1 MWGVIT
7 PLKLYAGLS
16 NVLTLTPMSQIRVDD
31 LRKEFQVSGRTEVAV
46 EEVNLT
52 VEEGE
57 FLTLVGPSGC
67 GKTTTLRCI
76 AGLETPTSG
85 RIVHDGND
93 LTDVPA
99 NKRNLAMMF
108 QDIALYPHMTAFK
121 NIAYPL
127 KIDNVPKEEQ
137 REEVEKA
144 ADIMQ
149 ITELLDKYPGEL
161 SGGQQQRVALARTIV
176 QSPRAF
182 LMDEPLSDLDAK
194 LQIDVRKEVQRVH
207 KRLNKPTVYVTHNQ
221 EEAIT
226 MSDRIAVMNDGHL
239 EQVGDREALYHY
251 PANVFVANF
260 IGNPSMNFLDATID
274 SVDSESGTVT
284 VGDTTLNFDIDERMH
299 DGDLSSVILGVRP
312 ISVSLETSDS
322 GDLTGSVVLFEP
334 IDDRAQVTIET
345 DLGEIIAVIPA
356 DNEFDV
362 GEKVA
367 LSIDPKNLYLFHPET
382 EELVIKSGAKHIDN

>member
-1 MWGVIT
+1 
-7 PLKLYAGLS
+7 
-16 NVLTLTPMSQIRVDD
+16 MSQIKVED
-31 LRKEFQVSGRTEVAV
+31 LRKKYEVSGRTEVAV

-52 VEEGE
+52 IKDGE

-85 RIVHDGND
+85 RILYNGEDI
-93 LTDVPA
+93 TDVPA
-99 NKRNLAMMF
+99 SKRNLAMMF
-108 QDIALYPHMTAFK
+108 QDIALYPHMDAFK

-137 REEVEKA
+137 RKEVEKA
-144 ADIMQ
+144 AEIMQ
-149 ITELLDKYPGEL
+149 IPDLLDKYPGEL

-207 KRLNKPTVYVTHNQ
+207 KRLQKPTVYVTHNQ
-221 EEAIT
+221 EEAMT

-239 EQVGDREALYHY
+239 EQVGNREDLYQY
-251 PANVFVANF
+251 PENVFVANF
-260 IGNPSMNFLDATID
+260 IGNPSMNFLDAT
-274 SVDSESGTVT
+274 VESLSDETGAVVLDGTRVE
-284 VGDTTLNFDIDERMH
+284 FDIDQRLA
-299 DGDLSSVILGVRP
+299 DSDLSDVILGVRP
-312 ISVSLETSDS
+312 ISISLEKATS

-334 IDDRAQVTIET
+334 IDDRAQVTLDT
-345 DLGEIIAVIPA
+345 DVGEVIAVVPA
-356 DNEFDV
+356 DNQFEV
-362 GEKVA
+362 GNDVA
-367 LSIDPKNLYLFHPET
+367 LSINPENLYLFDPET
-382 EELVIKSGAKHIDN
+382 EKLVVKSGQTRIRA

>member
-1 MWGVIT
+1 MYEGRIFT
-7 PLKLYAGLS
+7 E
-16 NVLTLTPMSQIRVDD
+16 TRMSQIKVED
-31 LRKEFQVSGRTEVAV
+31 LRKKYEVSGRTEVAV

-52 VEEGE
+52 IKDGE

-85 RIVHDGND
+85 RILYNGEDI
-93 LTDVPA
+93 TDVPA
-99 NKRNLAMMF
+99 SKRNLAMMF
-108 QDIALYPHMTAFK
+108 QDIALYPHMDAFK

-137 REEVEKA
+137 RKEVEKA
-144 ADIMQ
+144 AEIMQ
-149 ITELLDKYPGEL
+149 IPDLLDKYPGEL

-207 KRLNKPTVYVTHNQ
+207 KRLQKPTVYVTHNQ
-221 EEAIT
+221 EEAMT

-239 EQVGDREALYHY
+239 EQVGNREDLYQY
-251 PANVFVANF
+251 PENVFVANF
-260 IGNPSMNFLDATID
+260 IGNPSMNFLDAT
-274 SVDSESGTVT
+274 VESLSDETGAVVLDGTRVE
-284 VGDTTLNFDIDERMH
+284 FDIDQRLA
-299 DGDLSSVILGVRP
+299 DSDLSDVILGVRP
-312 ISVSLETSDS
+312 ISISLEKATS

-334 IDDRAQVTIET
+334 IDDRAQVTLDT
-345 DLGEIIAVIPA
+345 DVGEVIAVVPA
-356 DNEFDV
+356 DNQFEV
-362 GEKVA
+362 GNDVA
-367 LSIDPKNLYLFHPET
+367 LSINPENLYLFDPET
-382 EELVIKSGAKHIDN
+382 EKLVVKSGQTRIRA